1 MTDIKNKDT
10 LELLHQ
16 KLLETLKEYCNEND
30 TTIMEVH
37 KCINRLKDDI
47 CDGFIKF

>member
-16 KLLETLKEYCNEND
+16 KLLETIKEYCNEND

-37 KCINRLKDDI
+37 KCINRLKGDI

>member
-1 MTDIKNKDT
+1 MTNIKNNDSKS
-10 LELLHQ
+10 LLHE
-16 KLLETLKEYCNEND
+16 KILATIKEYCNEND
-30 TTIMEVH
+30 ITIMEVH